1 MMSSCVFCRI
11 VAKEIPAALVYE
23 DEETLAFMDAGQV
36 NPGHV
41 LVAAKGHAENLYEL
55 NDAQAGALLRTAA
68 RVARA
73 IRGAYQPQGLSVYQ
87 ANGRAAWQTVFHYH
101 MHLIPRYEGDGMALS
116 WPAKNPPREKLVEYA
131 AAIRKAL
138 A

>member
-1 MMSSCVFCRI
+1 MTSCVFCRI
-11 VAKEIPAALVYE
+11 VAKEIPAAIVYQ
-23 DEETLAFMDAGQV
+23 DDQTLAFMDAGQV

-73 IRGAYQPQGLSVYQ
+73 IREAYQPEGLSVYQ
-87 ANGRAAWQTVFHYH
+87 ANGKAAWQTVFHYH
-101 MHLIPRYEGDGMALS
+101 IHLVPRYEGDGMALS
-116 WPAKNPPREKLVEYA
+116 WPAKNPPREKLGEYA
-131 AAIRKAL
+131 AAIRRAL
-138 A
+138 G